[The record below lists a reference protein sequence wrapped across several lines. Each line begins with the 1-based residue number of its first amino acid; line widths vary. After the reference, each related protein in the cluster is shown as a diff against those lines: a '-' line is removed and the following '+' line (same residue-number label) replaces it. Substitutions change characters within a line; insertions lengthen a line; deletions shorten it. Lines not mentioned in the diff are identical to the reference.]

1 MVTLTRTQTGT
12 IDVLKYD
19 NISLQIKGEHVD
31 LPEHISKKLKFR
43 GGLRGKTSSVKD
55 RAIRKS
61 REKKVVRQSNSTIDK
76 PLTNSWM
83 LSNSSGETVDSN
95 FFWPKVV
102 FGKETKK
109 GLRY

>member
-12 IDVLKYD
+12 INALKYD

-31 LPEHISKKLKFR
+31 LPEHISKKLKLR
-43 GGLRGKTSSVKD
+43 GRLRGKTSSVKD

-76 PLTNSWM
+76 SLTNPRM
-83 LSNSSGETVDSN
+83 LSNSSGGTVDSN

-102 FGKETKK
+102 FGEEPRK